1 LTRKMTDQRERF
13 TSFKED
19 DESVI
24 PDDPKGIPIAG
35 VQAENKDSLKMIIR
49 RVGDN
54 CYVIMG
60 VPPAQSL
67 HENNCFQSPV
77 VEAISNEVEDDRI
90 QRKFSKML
98 TKLINFQSI
107 AENGDAHD
115 TVYDPRHSSR
125 LPALSESVFNSWNP
139 LPSQTMMENRDIGDD
154 EEMNESPMRCST
166 DTVLTLLNLL
176 DYCVHNDVTVDDVR
190 AKILEEVLK
199 LLPGKD
205 GCFIYRAMAE
215 ASNANE
221 IPRLSEELPTGTPN
235 ADNLITLYEALQ
247 RNSRKTR
254 NGAYYLYSQAEENDT
269 DEFPHI
275 YYQSVPKQPQYSEPH
290 IQRLFHYQPWP
301 TAALPPNI
309 SPTER
314 IEGRYFT
321 GVPDNTVEDIGLDYT
336 WRWATKSAKDIRRI
350 CAGENYNDLPLC
362 PVWEELVLRDSSE
375 NEASYVQSISNVIKK
390 FMLFKLSTKM
400 RSELVRKVVLPKDNV
415 NSIDS
420 CLSQLMGIKSIN
432 RTKVNFPFKIPQSFR
447 MDVLMVLFWPT
458 VKFTGEQGIYS
469 YDNCKYFFECLLPG
483 YYCEATPR
491 QESDTCWLA
500 FLLESSSAWGAILFG
515 FTNKC
520 DSNAHGIVYP
530 RLLKVEQP
538 VLFIVGER
546 ARQCDIHDLSAMLNT
561 MKHPKTKAI
570 VIGHANDQ
578 LHMDSTALFELHIN
592 QMIVNH
598 CILERV
604 LDHIHSILI
613 RESHSLN
620 EVREFT
626 SGGRPIR
633 RPQKHLEQEVRFTK
647 ETTSAGTSFSQTTAP
662 DRREHDCPE
671 PSAQPAVEHRAS
683 DVQSAR
689 GHKGKIKMLIRRV
702 GDDCYVIQS
711 TPPAESEPDSSC
723 LQSPSVEAVSDEVED
738 EQMQCKFSEMLTKL
752 INFQSVAENGDAH
765 DAVYDKRGGS
775 QSPALSA
782 SVSNSSNRPP
792 SQNMMEYQDSAGN
805 KELNKNPMQGN
816 TDTILTLL
824 NLLDYC
830 IHNDVT
836 MDDVRAK
843 ILEEVLKLLPGK
855 DGVACNL

>member
-1 LTRKMTDQRERF
+1 MFEKLYQ
-13 TSFKED
+13 
-19 DESVI
+19 
-24 PDDPKGIPIAG
+24 
-35 VQAENKDSLKMIIR
+35 
-49 RVGDN
+49 
-54 CYVIMG
+54 CY
-60 VPPAQSL
+60 S
-67 HENNCFQSPV
+67 
-77 VEAISNEVEDDRI
+77 
-90 QRKFSKML
+90 
-98 TKLINFQSI
+98 
-107 AENGDAHD
+107 
-115 TVYDPRHSSR
+115 
-125 LPALSESVFNSWNP
+125 
-139 LPSQTMMENRDIGDD
+139 
-154 EEMNESPMRCST
+154 
-166 DTVLTLLNLL
+166 
-176 DYCVHNDVTVDDVR
+176 
-190 AKILEEVLK
+190 
-199 LLPGKD
+199 
-205 GCFIYRAMAE
+205 AMAE

-221 IPRLSEELPTGTPN
+221 ILRLSEELPTGTPN

-275 YYQSVPKQPQYSEPH
+275 YYQSVPKQPKYSEPH

-400 RSELVRKVVLPKDNV
+400 VYNEHLLVSEKLKKSAHQLLDLWSSMYLFKVDVRKVHRLFLTSLPEPYLICYLCLLKSMKQERSELVRKVVLPKDNV

-483 YYCEATPR
+483 YCKCIDIKCPSIKEERLAKKLLDEYMASMQSKFYSIAKQLQDKKVILVGWHLSCEVVI
-491 QESDTCWLA
+491 E
-500 FLLESSSAWGAILFG
+500 LLESSSAWGAILFG

-604 LDHIHSILI
+604 LDYIHSILI

-633 RPQKHLEQEVRFTK
+633 RPQKHFEQEVWFTK

-683 DVQSAR
+683 DVQMTSNKKFGNFEEEEDSFASNNLPFHTNQAE
-689 GHKGKIKMLIRRV
+689 HKGKIKMLIRRV

-738 EQMQCKFSEMLTKL
+738 EQMQCKFSKMLTKL

-765 DAVYDKRGGS
+765 DAVYDKRRGS
-775 QSPALSA
+775 QSPA
-782 SVSNSSNRPP
+782 SVSNSSNRSP
-792 SQNMMEYQDSAGN
+792 SQNMMEYKDSAGN
-805 KELNKNPMQGN
+805 KEMNKNPMQSN

>member
-483 YYCEATPR
+483 YCKCIDIKCPCWKAALHGVLYC
-491 QESDTCWLA
+491 SDSL
-500 FLLESSSAWGAILFG
+500 
-515 FTNKC
+515 TNVT
-520 DSNAHGIVYP
+520 IVYP